1 MCFGRN
7 CGEQAPI
14 GVAVF
19 GRAVEAKMAP
29 EAAPSHALDQIRHL
43 DIDHL
48 PVVAGG
54 DGDKHIGILSLRSVR
69 RRLSAEVLARQQG
82 VDRMYAR
89 AAT

>member
-19 GRAVEAKMAP
+19 GGAVEVQVTR
-29 EAAPSHALDQIRHL
+29 EAAPSHVLDQIRHL

-48 PVVAGG
+48 PVVASG
-54 DGDKHIGILSLRSVR
+54 DADKLIGILSLRSVR